1 MTKQKYTVTGMTC
14 SACSSHVEKSV
25 CKLSGMGDVTVN
37 LLTNSMQVQYDE
49 NLCSEDSI
57 IEAVEKAGYGASP
70 VQAGG
75 ARQDMSG
82 SGERGVREDA
92 GNRSLQKE
100 SGKDKA
106 GREALNVA
114 EPSRTG
120 MADGTVSRKRKRADL
135 CVYPV
140 FAHAS
145 DYLCEQEV
153 LPDRI

>member
-1 MTKQKYTVTGMTC
+1 MF
-14 SACSSHVEKSV
+14 
-25 CKLSGMGDVTVN
+25 

-82 SGERGVREDA
+82 SGVREDA

-106 GREALNVA
+106 GREAL
-114 EPSRTG
+114 
-120 MADGTVSRKRKRADL
+120 KRKK
-135 CVYPV
+135 
-140 FAHAS
+140 
-145 DYLCEQEV
+145 ENK
-153 LPDRI
+153 